1 MLCGRYLNLA
11 RLTLTVFMILPM
23 VVLLLFADEIL
34 ITFFK
39 QNSKVSERVSSQ
51 DFCSKQQRTI
61 QELCLGSV

>member
-11 RLTLTVFMILPM
+11 RLTLTVYMILPT

-39 QNSKVSERVSSQ
+39 QNSKVSEIA
-51 DFCSKQQRTI
+51 I
-61 QELCLGSV
+61 QYCIISLPGVWALT